1 MQQAE
6 REEAGAPEALVVQ
19 IDGGEE
25 KKLAGSASPN
35 SGVRGHTE
43 KVYLDENVPDIETA
57 VRVLS
62 EGLPGV
68 TLATNCSRRVH
79 LVYRI
84 ALLLT
89 CVFGWAG
96 GGEREGRGD
105 CDRIERSRG
114 AFERGACTRGERAQ
128 RAVSPH

>member
-68 TLATNCSRRVH
+68 TLATKCSLGVC
-79 LVYRI
+79 LVYTI

-89 CVFGWAG
+89 CVWL
-96 GGEREGRGD
+96 GRW
-105 CDRIERSRG
+105 R
-114 AFERGACTRGERAQ
+114 
-128 RAVSPH
+128 

>member
-1 MQQAE
+1 M
-6 REEAGAPEALVVQ
+6 VQ

-68 TLATNCSRRVH
+68 TLATKCSRRVH
-79 LVYRI
+79 LVQYTI

-89 CVFGWAG
+89 CVWL
-96 GGEREGRGD
+96 GRW
-105 CDRIERSRG
+105 R
-114 AFERGACTRGERAQ
+114 
-128 RAVSPH
+128 

>member
-1 MQQAE
+1 MSWRYCGDVRQAE
-6 REEAGAPEALVVQ
+6 REEAGVPEALVVQ

-57 VRVLS
+57 VRMLS

-68 TLATNCSRRVH
+68 TLATKCSLGVC
-79 LVYRI
+79 LVCMI
-84 ALLLT
+84 ASLLT
-89 CVFGWAG
+89 CV
-96 GGEREGRGD
+96 RLGRL
-105 CDRIERSRG
+105 R
-114 AFERGACTRGERAQ
+114 
-128 RAVSPH
+128 

>member
-43 KVYLDENVPDIETA
+43 KVYLHENVPDIETA

-68 TLATNCSRRVH
+68 TLATTGSRHVH
-79 LVYRI
+79 LVCWI

-89 CVFGWAG
+89 CVWL
-96 GGEREGRGD
+96 GRW
-105 CDRIERSRG
+105 R
-114 AFERGACTRGERAQ
+114 
-128 RAVSPH
+128 